1 MPRLALLPAA
11 VLAATLLAYAP
22 EARAQ
27 DSAAADAL
35 FQEAKALMAAGK
47 VAEACPKFQASLE
60 LQRTLGTLMNL
71 ADCLE
76 QQGRVTSA
84 HRRWEEAVTLAAEQ
98 KDDRGSFAE
107 DRRKAVAPRVPK
119 LVVDAVTGA
128 ESLGI
133 AVAGN
138 AVPSSKLGLPIEV
151 DPGKVAIT
159 ISRGDT
165 VLETREVELAEG
177 QTLTVKLDLP
187 AISKAHPEKRK
198 QDKPVALARPEQRIA
213 GFVVLGVGLAGV
225 TAFAVLES
233 VALAK
238 RSEAD
243 EAGNCVEKNETALC
257 SPQGFELVEEAGTL
271 AEVGQWVGLGGL
283 AVVGVGITLVLTAP
297 LGEPDEDAEPK
308 ATAMPWFS
316 PHGGGLIVG
325 GTW

>member
-1 MPRLALLPAA
+1 MPRLASLAA
-11 VLAATLLAYAP
+11 ALLAATLFAYAP
-22 EARAQ
+22 EVGAQ

-47 VAEACPKFQASLE
+47 VADACPKFQSSLE

-76 QQGRVTSA
+76 QQGRVASA

-107 DRRKAVAPRVPK
+107 ERRKAVAPRVPK
-119 LVVDAVTGA
+119 LVIDAVTGA
-128 ESLGI
+128 ESLGV
-133 AVAGN
+133 AVAGTP
-138 AVPSSKLGLPIEV
+138 VPTSKLGLPMEV
-151 DPGKVAIT
+151 DPGKVAIA

-165 VLETREVELAEG
+165 VLETREVDVAEG
-177 QTLTVKLDLP
+177 QSRTVKLDLP
-187 AISKAHPEKRK
+187 AISKAHPEKKR
-198 QDKPVALARPEQRIA
+198 DKVVVEARPEQRIA

-297 LGEPDEDAEPK
+297 VGEADEEAEPK
-308 ATAMPWFS
+308 ATAVPWFS
-316 PHGGGLIVG
+316 PHGGGLVVG

>member
-1 MPRLALLPAA
+1 MPRLASLPA
-11 VLAATLLAYAP
+11 VLLAATLIAYTP
-22 EARAQ
+22 EVGAQ
-27 DSAAADAL
+27 DSAAADVL
-35 FQEAKALMAAGK
+35 FQEAKTLMGAGK

-76 QQGRVTSA
+76 QQGRVGSA

-98 KDDRGSFAE
+98 KDDRGTFAE
-107 DRRKAVAPRVPK
+107 ERRKAVASRVPK

-128 ESLGI
+128 ENLSVAI
-133 AVAGN
+133 AGSP
-138 AVPSSKLGLPIEV
+138 VPSSKLGLPMDV

-159 ISRGDT
+159 ILRGDT
-165 VLETREVELAEG
+165 VLETREVDLAEG
-177 QTLTVKLDLP
+177 QSLTVKLDLP
-187 AISKAHPEKRK
+187 AISKAHPEKK
-198 QDKPVALARPEQRIA
+198 KSEKPVVEARPEQRIA

-243 EAGNCVEKNETALC
+243 ETGNCVEKNDTALC

-297 LGEPDEDAEPK
+297 MGEPDDETEPK
-308 ATAMPWFS
+308 TTALPWFS
-316 PHGGGLIVG
+316 PHGGGLMVG